1 MKTKRLAGAL
11 LATAILAGALTAQ
24 AVNQAGPAQAA
35 APALRLKADS
45 AHPLLILP
53 LYIASGAVDA
63 TQWQDSLM
71 GIWNG
76 VPSDIKP
83 HVVIAIEN
91 AGQVGKVPGSQAERD
106 AFTYWLGIAQANN
119 VPVLINPG
127 LGGGNIT
134 NVQSTT
140 WMAQQ
145 FQTYSVLKGILAAE
159 NYYVDHTAIANLF
172 AQILTVA
179 GQNGGLFI
187 DNDQNQNGYV
197 EDLVSNANF
206 KTADAT
212 YSQNYY
218 PITKNTATS
227 DFKNT
232 ESVLSGLWLSGMSGG
247 WGVMNDTWDWFN
259 RGFTK
264 YFSPAISGL
273 NTGSFGAEE
282 DRAVT
287 EPETLPA
294 MAMMNGIANGGSIYL
309 NEHPAYFE
317 SRNQFTPAFY
327 QGLLPTFRYAIAN
340 PGPTKA
346 QVIARTKAAYWAT
359 NGNRIWGGF
368 FVGLSG
374 SDGVEEYNDGRYYII
389 PSFSENLSQTT
400 LATMF
405 PGVKLV
411 SDGGANGY
419 AKITDGGY
427 LADDNAKVAYFQS
440 LYPQMYSGDAF
451 VQYQD
456 NGAANNWFLYNSYM
470 NTNTSQSAAIR
481 MLSNNASEMDYTLTA
496 DTLAMVKEEAGK
508 ITVNLNDYRA
518 EKDDIWAGWDVNTT
532 VRWNT
537 DVNTLFQD
545 WIANSY
551 IPSPHDTTRRNAV
564 ITLKGLTVAPTVS
577 ISGQSPSTGFGTIAT
592 TFSNGTFTATIP
604 ANGSAQIVFD
614 TSNSLA
620 WHEVDQNSATFAG
633 SWTSWN
639 DSRDYAGSAK
649 GATATGS
656 SASYTFTGTGI
667 QWIGQKDANFG
678 KASVYIDNVLQS
690 TVDTY
695 NSSNL
700 WQQTLFSKTGLSS
713 GAHTIKIV
721 PTGTH
726 SSSSTDNWIEVDAFA
741 YGG

>member
-1 MKTKRLAGAL
+1 MNSKRLVGAALAVAL
-11 LATAILAGALTAQ
+11 LATLFSAQ
-24 AVNQAGPAQAA
+24 SAVHPSSAHAA
-35 APALRLKADS
+35 TPALRLTADS

-53 LYIASGAVDA
+53 LYIKSGAVDA

-76 VPSDIKP
+76 VPADIKP

-91 AGQVGKVPGSQAERD
+91 AGNAGKTPGSQDERD
-106 AFTYWLGIAQANN
+106 AFTHWLAIAQTNN
-119 VPVLINPG
+119 VPVLINPA
-127 LGGGNIT
+127 LGGGNVS
-134 NVQSTT
+134 NVESTT

-145 FQTYSVLKGILAAE
+145 FQTYSVLKGILASE
-159 NYYVDHTAIANLF
+159 NYYVDHTAVANLF

-187 DNDQNQNGYV
+187 DNDQNQNGFV

-218 PITKNTATS
+218 PITKNTAMS

-273 NTGSFGAEE
+273 NTGTINAEE

-317 SRNQFTPAFY
+317 SHDQFTPAFY

-346 QVIARTKAAYWAT
+346 QVIARTKAAYWAK
-359 NGNRIWGGF
+359 NGNRIWAGF
-368 FVGLSG
+368 FNGLSG
-374 SDGVEEYNDGRYYII
+374 NDGFEQYYDGRYFII
-389 PSFSENLSQTT
+389 PSFSENLSQAT
-400 LATMF
+400 LTSMF

-411 SDGGANGY
+411 SDGGSNGY

-427 LADDNAKVAYFQS
+427 LADDNAKVAYFRG
-440 LYPQMYSGDAF
+440 LYPQMYAGDAF
-451 VQYQD
+451 VEYQD
-456 NGAANNWFLYNSYM
+456 NGATNNWFVYNSNM
-470 NTNTSQSAAIR
+470 NTNTSQSAAIP
-481 MLSNNASEMDYTLTA
+481 MLSSNASELDFTLTA
-496 DTLAMVKEEAGK
+496 HTLAMVKEEAGK
-508 ITVNLNDYRA
+508 LIVNLNDYRA

-551 IPSPHDTTRRNAV
+551 IPSPHDTIKRNTV
-564 ITLKGLTVAPTVS
+564 ITIKGLTAAPTVTV
-577 ISGQSPSTGFGTIAT
+577 SGQSPSSGIGTIT
-592 TFSNGTFTATIP
+592 STFSGGTYTATVP
-604 ANGSAQIVFD
+604 ANGSAQIEFD

-620 WHEVDQNSATFAG
+620 WHQVDHTAATFAG
-633 SWTSWN
+633 TWTSWT
-639 DSRDYAGSAK
+639 DASDYLGSAK
-649 GATATGS
+649 GATATSS
-656 SASYTFTGTGI
+656 SASYTFTGTAVK
-667 QWIGQKDANFG
+667 WIGQKDSNFG

-695 NSSNL
+695 NATDL
-700 WQQTLFSKTGLSS
+700 YQQVLYSKTGLSS
-713 GAHTIKIV
+713 GSHTIKIV
-721 PTGTH
+721 PTATH
-726 SSSSTDNWIEVDAFA
+726 SSSSSDNWIEVDAFA
-741 YGG
+741 YAS